1 MTQWGEWSEW
11 SSCSATCSI
20 GVRERRRE
28 CENGAPGDP
37 GCEGDDEEQ
46 VACDTGIPCPG
57 TFSLKS
63 DPYKS

>member
-11 SSCSATCSI
+11 SSCSATCFV

-46 VACDTGIPCPG
+46 DVCDTGIPCPG
-57 TFSLKS
+57 TFFNKS
-63 DPYKS
+63 DPFNY